1 MTEVL
6 IDTATVPMRAVLRE
20 PAIPAPHPWAVLL
33 LHGWTSDG
41 ESYQPLADRLHDLG
55 HTTLAVDLP
64 GHGRSAGDR
73 DRYTYR
79 DFIDAAVA
87 AADFLAARAS
97 TTDEPDGSRPRL
109 AIAGTSLGGFLAV
122 RVAAVRPVA
131 ALALWVP
138 TDFADDLVDGGAV
151 MAETSL
157 TPAALAWRS
166 QPHPPEDS
174 ATLRAVADFPGPM
187 FILEAAED
195 ELVPHQTTA
204 NYLAAAALGRTRP
217 DHVTLAAVGHILRAH
232 PDRHTVAS
240 ALTAAWLTA
249 VTPARVP
256 TR

>member
-6 IDTATVPMRAVLRE
+6 IDTPTVPMSAVLRE
-20 PAIPAPHPWAVLL
+20 PAVPAPHPWAVLM

-41 ESYQPLADRLHDLG
+41 ESYRPLADRLHDLG
-55 HTTLAVDLP
+55 HTTLTVDLP

-79 DFIDAAVA
+79 DFIDAATA
-87 AADFLAARAS
+87 AADFLAAHVSEA
-97 TTDEPDGSRPRL
+97 EGPNGCRL
-109 AIAGTSLGGFLAV
+109 AIAGTSLGGFLAA

-138 TDFADDLVDGGAV
+138 TDFADELVDGGAV

-166 QPHPPEDS
+166 QPHTPEAS
-174 ATLRAVADFPGPM
+174 ATLRAIADFRGPVL
-187 FILEAAED
+187 ILEAAED

-204 NYLAAAALGRTRP
+204 NYLAATALGRTRA
-217 DHVTLAAVGHILRAH
+217 DHVTLAATGHILRAH
-232 PDRHTVAS
+232 PERHAVAS

-249 VTPARVP
+249 VAPARVP